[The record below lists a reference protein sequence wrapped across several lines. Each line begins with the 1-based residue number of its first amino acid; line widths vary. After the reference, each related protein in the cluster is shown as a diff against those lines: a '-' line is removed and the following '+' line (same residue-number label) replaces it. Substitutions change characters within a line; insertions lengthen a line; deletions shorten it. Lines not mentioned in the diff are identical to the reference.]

1 MLPTLKHERHKDY
14 TILARWQLL
23 KAKLASDFRI
33 KIYFKTSETK
43 ANIDSDKICV
53 KIFPNL

>member
-14 TILARWQLL
+14 TILARWQLV

-43 ANIDSDKICV
+43 ANIDSDKI
-53 KIFPNL
+53 